1 MWAVSVVTCQLCPK
15 LCRIAPGQSGECR
28 IRVNLDGRL
37 RAVTYGRPCSLHVDP
52 IEKKPLFHF
61 LPGSTNFSIAT
72 VGCNLHCTNCQ
83 NWEISQAN
91 PEEEP
96 AYLCP
101 PGKVVALAKE
111 QQCLSVAYTY
121 TDPVVFYE
129 FALKTCESA
138 RAAGLRNVL
147 VTAGYVNEDPWR
159 RLCRVTD
166 AANIDLKFFSDRL
179 YREICGATLQPV
191 LDALVIAKEEGVWVE
206 VTNLVIPTLSDDLG
220 DIRKLCRFIHDHLGP
235 ETPLHFSR
243 FHPRFRLKSL
253 PRTPTTTLMK
263 ARDTALEV
271 GLRYVYVGNVPGS
284 GAESTHCP
292 GCGTLLI
299 PRVGYRLG
307 KIRMTDGR
315 CAECNQPIEGVWR

>member
-1 MWAVSVVTCQLCPK
+1 MSFVTCQLCPK
-15 LCRIAPGQSGECR
+15 QCRIAPGQSGECR
-28 IRVNLDGRL
+28 IRINLDGRL

-61 LPGSTNFSIAT
+61 LPGSAIFSIAT

-101 PGKVVALAKE
+101 PEQVIALAGE
-111 QQCLSVAYTY
+111 EGCRSVAFTY

-129 FALKTCESA
+129 FALETSLQA

-179 YREICGATLQPV
+179 YREVCGATLKPV
-191 LDALVIAKEEGVWVE
+191 QDALVIAKEEGVWVE
-206 VTNLVIPTLSDDLG
+206 VTNLVIPTLNDDERS
-220 DIRKLCRFIHDHLGP
+220 IRCLARFVHDHLGP

-243 FHPRFRLKSL
+243 FFPRYRLKNL
-253 PRTPTTTLMK
+253 PPTSPKRLLR
-263 ARDTALEV
+263 AREIAREV
-271 GLRYVYVGNVPGS
+271 GLHYVYVGNVPGS
-284 GAESTHCP
+284 GGETTRCP
-292 GCGTLLI
+292 GCGAELI

-307 KIRMTDGR
+307 EIRIREGR
-315 CAECNQPIEGVWR
+315 CLSCDRPTEGVFE